1 MKKAVF
7 NIIVISL
14 FAFCFFGCATQGS
27 KTGAEVWRDVKSPN
41 DFVGKWEGS
50 IVQGIPE
57 NPDSFMPET
66 SIEISIAFEYIQG
79 ADMVNGIMKV
89 DLAQFLTD
97 WSNMSLLKPAG
108 ITIDSLWDVLLEEFS
123 KTDEIDVGGEY
134 FVTKDLSDKANTFF
148 TDEAG
153 KLQINE
159 SGNKM
164 KLVFYEAVSFG
175 LGDSGFTEILLDK
188 K

>member
-7 NIIVISL
+7 NIIFVSL
-14 FAFCFFGCATQGS
+14 FAFFFFGCATQGN
-27 KTGAEVWRDVKSPN
+27 KTKAEVWRDVKSTN
-41 DFVGKWEGS
+41 DLVGKWEGS
-50 IVQGIPE
+50 IIQGIPE
-57 NPDSFMPET
+57 NPDNFMPET
-66 SIEISIAFEYIQG
+66 SIEISIAFEYVQG

-97 WSNMSLLKPAG
+97 WSNMGILKAAKL
-108 ITIDSLWDVLLEEFS
+108 TIDDLWDVLLEEFS
-123 KTDEIDVGGEY
+123 KTDEIDIGGEY
-134 FVTKDLSDKANTFF
+134 FVTKDLSDRPDTFF
-148 TDEAG
+148 ADAAG

-175 LGDSGFTEILLDK
+175 LGDPGFSEILLDK